1 MVMTSSPVTA
11 RGKHDFSGLYA
22 AEDPRALVAELAALD
37 YRVPAY
43 GAALFRILIDRVG
56 LDGPLLDLA
65 SSYGYGSAILNHD
78 IALDELFA
86 HYAAAGAADRGEL
99 VARDRALL
107 AARRRVDA
115 VPVVALDTSGPAVRY
130 AVDAGIADAGVVA
143 DLESAHHGVDLERAL
158 PAVDLTPLRG
168 LGGVAVTGATSYI
181 GPRTYGRVL
190 DAAGGR
196 PWVAGFAL
204 RWVDIG
210 PVLDLLRG
218 RGYRVQM
225 LPDHVVVQRRATG
238 PDEVAAMHAGLA
250 HLGRR
255 PGALERQGVHTAV
268 PFLAVPEERES
279 PELPDLA
286 RLVGAVN
293 G

>member
-1 MVMTSSPVTA
+1 MTTPVTGA
-11 RGKHDFSGLYA
+11 RGKHDFSDRYV
-22 AEDPRALVAELAALD
+22 AEDPRSLVAELAALD

-43 GAALFRILIDRVG
+43 GAALSRAVIDTVG
-56 LDGPLLDLA
+56 LDGRLLDLA

-86 HYAAAGAADRGEL
+86 HYAAAGDVDRAEL
-99 VARDRALL
+99 VARDRAMLGS
-107 AARRRVDA
+107 RRRVDA
-115 VPVVALDTSGPAVRY
+115 VPVIALDTSAPAVRY
-130 AVDAGIADAGVVA
+130 ALDVGIADAGVVA
-143 DLESAHHGVDLERAL
+143 DLESDLRGTG
-158 PAVDLTPLRG
+158 DLTPLSG
-168 LGGVAVTGATSYI
+168 VGGVAVTGATSYI
-181 GPRTYGRVL
+181 GTRTYGRVL

-204 RWVDIG
+204 RWVDID
-210 PVLDLLRG
+210 PVLELLRG

-238 PDEVAAMHAGLA
+238 PVEVAAMHAGLA
-250 HLGRR
+250 RLGRR

-279 PELPDLA
+279 PDLHDLA
-286 RLVGAVN
+286 GLVGAVN